1 MSPISR
7 FGASR
12 YPFRSLA
19 DPVGEGT
26 HPAPGTHRAPAPF
39 PAELGPTRY
48 RRGSMK
54 TRFGPP
60 VLAVLIVIIVAACTD
75 AGRSGSAAP
84 TSTAPAGTP
93 STTPTAPGPTPIAVD
108 VASAADAAA
117 LVIATDPRFEGAI
130 ALTPDVIGASRWWE
144 ATPLAGGG
152 YHVTITI
159 GWGDCPSGCIDE
171 HVWDFEVSADGQVTF
186 LGESGDPISSGAIP
200 GDT

>member
-1 MSPISR
+1 
-7 FGASR
+7 
-12 YPFRSLA
+12 
-19 DPVGEGT
+19 
-26 HPAPGTHRAPAPF
+26 
-39 PAELGPTRY
+39 
-48 RRGSMK
+48 MK
-54 TRFGPP
+54 TRSGLP
-60 VLAVLIVIIVAACTD
+60 VLAVLTVIVVAACTD
-75 AGRSGSAAP
+75 AGRSGSSAP
-84 TSTAPAGTP
+84 SSTAPAVPP
-93 STTPTAPGPTPIAVD
+93 SPTFTSPGPTPIAVD
-108 VASAADAAA
+108 VTSAADAAA

-144 ATPLAGGG
+144 ATSLAGGG